1 MGMNMTNITN
11 DERRHF
17 SRIPFHAQAHI
28 HADKGELHLHCEV
41 LDVSLNG
48 ILIVKPDGWRGQL
61 TDKYQVALLLEN
73 AKLVIK
79 MSAAVTH
86 IDDKT
91 IGFICENIDL
101 DSISHL
107 KRLVELNL
115 GDEALLHRELAS
127 LIQ

>member
-1 MGMNMTNITN
+1 MANITI
-11 DERRHF
+11 DERRNF
-17 SRIPFHAQAHI
+17 SRIPFHAQAHV
-28 HADKGELHLHCEV
+28 HADKGELHLNCEV

-61 TDKYQVALLLEN
+61 TDNYKIDLVLEN
-73 AKLVIK
+73 AQLIIK
-79 MSAAVTH
+79 MSAAVAH
-86 IDDKT
+86 IDGGS
-91 IGFICENIDL
+91 IGFICKNIDL

-115 GDEALLHRELAS
+115 GDEDLLHRELAS

>member
-1 MGMNMTNITN
+1 MANITI
-11 DERRHF
+11 DERRNF
-17 SRIPFHAQAHI
+17 SRIPFHAQAHV
-28 HADKGELHLHCEV
+28 HADKGELHLNCEV

-61 TDKYQVALLLEN
+61 TDNYKIDLVLEN
-73 AKLVIK
+73 AQLVIK
-79 MSAAVTH
+79 MSAAVAH
-86 IDDKT
+86 IDGGS
-91 IGFICENIDL
+91 IGFICKNIDL

>member
-1 MGMNMTNITN
+1 MANITI
-11 DERRHF
+11 DERRNF
-17 SRIPFHAQAHI
+17 SRIPFHAQAHVQ
-28 HADKGELHLHCEV
+28 ADKGELHLNCEV

-48 ILIVKPDGWRGQL
+48 ILIIKPDGWRGQL
-61 TDKYQVALLLEN
+61 TDNYKIDLILEN
-73 AKLVIK
+73 AQLVIK
-79 MSAAVTH
+79 MSAAVAH
-86 IDDKT
+86 IDGGS
-91 IGFICENIDL
+91 IGFVCKNIDL

>member
-1 MGMNMTNITN
+1 MANITI
-11 DERRHF
+11 DERRNF
-17 SRIPFHAQAHI
+17 SRIPFHAQAHV
-28 HADKGELHLHCEV
+28 HADKGELHLNCEV

-61 TDKYQVALLLEN
+61 TDNYKIDLVLEN
-73 AKLVIK
+73 AQLVIK
-79 MSAAVTH
+79 MSAAVAH
-86 IDDKT
+86 IDGGS
-91 IGFICENIDL
+91 IGFICKNIDL

-115 GDEALLHRELAS
+115 GDEDLLHRELAS

>member
-1 MGMNMTNITN
+1 MANITI
-11 DERRHF
+11 DERRNF
-17 SRIPFHAQAHI
+17 SRIPFHAQAHV
-28 HADKGELHLHCEV
+28 HADKGELHLNCEV

-61 TDKYQVALLLEN
+61 TDNYKIDLVLEN
-73 AKLVIK
+73 GQLVIK
-79 MSAAVTH
+79 MSAAVAH
-86 IDDKT
+86 IDGGS
-91 IGFICENIDL
+91 IGFICKNIDL

>member
-1 MGMNMTNITN
+1 MANITI
-11 DERRHF
+11 DERRSF

-28 HADKGELHLHCEV
+28 HADKGEWHLNCEV

-61 TDKYQVALLLEN
+61 NDQFQIDLLLEN
-73 AKLVIK
+73 AQLVIK
-79 MSAAVTH
+79 MSAAVAH
-86 IDDKT
+86 IDIGS
-91 IGFICENIDL
+91 IGFICKNIDL
-101 DSISHL
+101 ESISHL